1 MRTCV
6 GCRRT
11 LPQSTLVR
19 CVLTPEGV
27 AVVSRHAAGRGAWL
41 CSATCFAPAVKR
53 KGFERAWRRPVP
65 VAALDELPGQID
77 NAFES
82 TTTQMRE
89 WTVAGSASGG
99 PTPTK
104 G

>member
-1 MRTCV
+1 M
-6 GCRRT
+6 
-11 LPQSTLVR
+11 VR
-19 CVLTPEGV
+19 CAIATDGTV
-27 AVVSRHAAGRGAWL
+27 AIGRTAPGRGAWL
-41 CSATCFAPAVKR
+41 CSPECFGTAR
-53 KGFERAWRRPVP
+53 RRRGFERAWRRPLP
-65 VAALDELPGQID
+65 AGALEVLEPGIS

-89 WTVAGSASGG
+89 WTAAGSASDG

>member
-1 MRTCV
+1 M
-6 GCRRT
+6 
-11 LPQSTLVR
+11 VR
-19 CVLTPEGV
+19 CVLAPEGV
-27 AVVSRHAAGRGAWL
+27 AVVSRTAAGRGAWL
-41 CSATCFAPAVKR
+41 CGDACFAPAVKR

-65 VAALDELPGQID
+65 VGALDGLLHLVQMQIS

-82 TTTQMRE
+82 TPTQMRE
-89 WTVAGSASGG
+89 WTAAGSASDG

>member
-1 MRTCV
+1 M
-6 GCRRT
+6 
-11 LPQSTLVR
+11 VR
-19 CVLTPEGV
+19 CVLGPEGD
-27 AVVSRHAAGRGAWL
+27 AIVSRTAAGRGAWL
-41 CSATCFAPAVKR
+41 CAATCFATAVKR

-65 VAALDELPGQID
+65 VGALDELQHQIS

-82 TTTQMRE
+82 TATQMRE
-89 WTVAGSASGG
+89 WTAVGSASDV